1 MSAVFSGI
9 RGGRRVVTAIAIVL
23 SAMVVLGVGP
33 VRSARADERYGR
45 RLQMLALTNHDRH
58 AHDRDSL
65 GFAASLSRY
74 AKEHSREMARRGYL
88 FHSSDEQLQSALG
101 HYAWS
106 IGGENVGVGGS
117 LDGLEEAFMASKDH
131 RENILRPTFD
141 HAAVGVV
148 RADGRIWVTV
158 IFYG

>member
-1 MSAVFSGI
+1 M
-9 RGGRRVVTAIAIVL
+9 VL
-23 SAMVVLGVGP
+23 SGLAPM
-33 VRSARADERYGR
+33 RAAHADERFGR
-45 RLQMLALTNHDRH
+45 RLQMRALTNHDRRE
-58 AHDRDSL
+58 HDRRSL
-65 GFAASLSRY
+65 GFAAALSRY

-88 FHSSDEQLQSALG
+88 FHSSDDDLRDALG

-117 LDGLEEAFMASKDH
+117 LDGLEDAFMASKDH
-131 RENILRPTFD
+131 RENILRPTYD

-148 RADGRIWVTV
+148 RADGSIWVTV